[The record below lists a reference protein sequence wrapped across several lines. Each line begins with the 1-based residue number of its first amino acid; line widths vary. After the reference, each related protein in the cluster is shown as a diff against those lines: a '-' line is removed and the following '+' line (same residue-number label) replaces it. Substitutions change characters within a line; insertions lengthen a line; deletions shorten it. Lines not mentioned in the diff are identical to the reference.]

1 MFQIKPYSPEYKS
14 DFYQINKE
22 WISSMFQM
30 EEIDELV
37 LSQPEKMILNSGGYI
52 WFAVHEQLGAVG
64 TVALRKTGDSEFEL
78 TKMGVLEKARGLKI
92 GEALLKFVIEFVKNN
107 QIKNCYLLTSSKCEA
122 AIHLYLKN
130 GFEHDLD
137 IKNRFA
143 SEYMRCDVAMRL
155 KNGGGDRI

>member
-1 MFQIKPYSPEYKS
+1 MFRIESYNPKYKN
-14 DFYQINKE
+14 DFYLINKE
-22 WISSMFQM
+22 WISSMFKM
-30 EEIDELV
+30 EEIDEKV
-37 LSQPEKMILNSGGYI
+37 LSEPEKMILDPGGYI
-52 WFAVHEQLGAVG
+52 WFAVHDTLGAVG

-92 GEALLKFVIEFVKNN
+92 GEVLLKFVIEFVKIN
-107 QIKNCYLLTSSKCEA
+107 QIKNCYLLTNSKCEA

-130 GFEHDLD
+130 GFEHDSD

-143 SEYMRCDVAMRL
+143 SEYERCDVAMRL